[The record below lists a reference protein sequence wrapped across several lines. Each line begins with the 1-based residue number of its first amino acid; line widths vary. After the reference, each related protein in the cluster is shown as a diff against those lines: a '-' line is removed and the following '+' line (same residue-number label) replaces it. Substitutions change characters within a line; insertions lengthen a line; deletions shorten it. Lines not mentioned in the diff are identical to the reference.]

1 MPTVSCTKSDKEWF
15 EAFQEADE
23 SQADAF
29 GRLVKLAK
37 AYNGEPVDV
46 DELATRLEPKVTTKI
61 ELGVYRAIAELN
73 GEADIRMPE
82 GLKE

>member
-46 DELATRLEPKVTTKI
+46 EDLAEELRHTLNSDIELAAFRGSKEAI
-61 ELGVYRAIAELN
+61 ENHG
-73 GEADIRMPE
+73 
-82 GLKE
+82 